1 MLKFTYLFL
10 CLLIF
15 LTPKT
20 VLATDD
26 CVFDQENQ
34 KIVIAT
40 IAKTYPYGKIDFKNR
55 IITWHNKKEGTTI
68 FSYGGCAHLGSSII
82 NTQKLGEQRTR
93 EQIFSTLKIL
103 VNRFWNN
110 DDVPAQMA
118 VTTIFTALENSSYS
132 VEKINQKTFY
142 RINDVE
148 SGDVIISHEYKN
160 GIDNIE
166 ISWIG
171 NF

>member
-1 MLKFTYLFL
+1 MKSLYLVLYLPLFL
-10 CLLIF
+10 
-15 LTPKT
+15 TSKT
-20 VLATDD
+20 VVAADD

-40 IAKTYPYGKIDFKNR
+40 IAKTHPYGKINFKNR
-55 IITWHNKKEGTTI
+55 IITWNNKKEGTTI

-82 NTQKLGEQRTR
+82 NTQKLVKQRTR

-118 VTTIFTALENSSYS
+118 VTTIFSALENSSYS
-132 VEKINQKTFY
+132 VEKINRKTFY

-148 SGDVIISHEYKN
+148 FGDVIISHEYKN